1 MAVLEKIRVRLGI
14 LITVL
19 IAVALLSFIIDP
31 STIEST
37 MRYFSSK
44 YDVGNIDG
52 KKITYQDFQSEL
64 DYYNHIYQL
73 TSGSQ
78 STSEEQM
85 RAINETAW
93 QNLISEYLIIPE
105 MQKAGINVG
114 DDEMVDLSNGKEI
127 SPILLQ
133 DPVFCDA
140 TGQFSRDQLMQFI
153 HAVATDA
160 SGNLSTYWNFLQ
172 NNMQNAQY
180 YAKYVSLINNSAI
193 VTPVELRRQIDENN
207 TSSDAEFVLVPFG
220 FKADT
225 TIKVSDKEIR
235 DYYNAHK
242 NNYKRTA
249 SRDVEFVAYDVVPSE
264 NDITAAEEEING
276 LFEEFATAKNLKS
289 FLSLNSDTPLSDYFY
304 KQGELAS
311 QDAKLDSFAFDKK
324 ATILPVYRKDNTFYA
339 ARINATR
346 QMSDSAFVRHIL
358 LPFDAEA
365 KADSLM
371 GVLKKGADFSTLA
384 QENSL
389 DKNHNAEN
397 PGEIGWMTQNMMIN
411 GLQDVLT
418 MKPGSFAIMRTDYG
432 IHVVNVTKRTA
443 PMQKVQLAIL
453 TKEAVPSN
461 ETHQY
466 YYAQAN
472 NLASRAEGKI
482 ANFDKITEEE
492 DLPVIPVN
500 NVRESARQLS
510 RYDDVKEVIRW
521 IYDDKTKEG
530 SVSQII
536 DVKNNTY
543 FVVAVKKIKEE
554 GYTPVNEVAASIKYQ
569 LTNKKRAEKIKAEVA
584 EKIAGLNDMTAVAD
598 ALDKTVS
605 TKTGLTFGSLTSNAN
620 EPAFIGAVAGAEL
633 NTVSGPVA
641 GNSGVYVLN
650 VTNRETG
657 AFYTEDDAKI
667 KTKQTQAYLINS
679 LMSIFN
685 ERGDIKDN
693 RARFF

>member
-52 KKITYQDFQSEL
+52 KKISYQDFQSEL

-73 TSGSQ
+73 TAGSQ

-105 MQKAGINVG
+105 MQKAGLNVG
-114 DDEMVDLSNGKEI
+114 DEELVDMSYGKEI
-127 SPILLQ
+127 SPIIMQ
-133 DPVFCDA
+133 EPAFCDA
-140 TGQFSRDQLMQFI
+140 SGQFSREQLMQFI
-153 HAVATDA
+153 HAIPTDA
-160 SGNLSTYWNFLQ
+160 SGNLGTYWEFLQ
-172 NNMQNAQY
+172 NNMTNAQY
-180 YAKYVSLINNSAI
+180 YAKYVSLINSSSI
-193 VTPVELRRQIDENN
+193 ITPIELRRQIEENN

-220 FKADT
+220 FKTDT
-225 TIKVSDKEIR
+225 TIKVSDKEIK
-235 DYYNAHK
+235 DYYHAHK
-242 NNYKRTA
+242 KNYKQIA
-249 SRDVEFVAYDVVPSE
+249 SRDVEFVAYEVIPSE
-264 NDITAAEEEING
+264 KDINAAEEEING
-276 LFEEFATAKNLKS
+276 LFEEFAASKNLKS
-289 FLSLNSDTPLSDYFY
+289 FLSINSDSPLVEYYY
-304 KQGELAS
+304 KKGELAS
-311 QDAKLDSFAFDKK
+311 QDSKLDSFAFSRNAD
-324 ATILPVYRKDNTFYA
+324 ILPVYRKDNTFYA
-339 ARINATR
+339 ARINNVK

-365 KADSLM
+365 KADSLLA
-371 GVLKKGADFSTLA
+371 VLKKGSDFSSLA
-384 QENSL
+384 KEFSL
-389 DKNHNAEN
+389 DKNPNAEN
-397 PGEIGWMTQNMMIN
+397 PGDLGWMTQTMMIN

-418 MKPGSFAIMRTDYG
+418 MKPGSFQIMRSDYG
-432 IHVVNVTKRTA
+432 LHIVNVTERTA

-453 TKEAVPSN
+453 SKEAVPSN

-482 ANFDKITEEE
+482 ENFNKITLEE
-492 DLPVIPVN
+492 DLPVIPAN
-500 NVRESARQLS
+500 NVLESSRQLS
-510 RYDDVKEVIRW
+510 RYDDVKEVVRW

-530 SVSQII
+530 DVSHII
-536 DVKNNTY
+536 DVNNNIY
-543 FVVAVKKIKEE
+543 FVVAVKKIKED
-554 GYTPVNEVAASIKYQ
+554 GYTPVNEVAASIRYK
-569 LTNKKRAEKIKAEVA
+569 LTAEKRAEKIKNEVA
-584 EKIAGLNDMTAVAD
+584 DKIAGLTDIAAVAE

-605 TKTGLTFGSLTSNAN
+605 TKTGLTFGSLTNNAN

-633 NTVSGPVA
+633 DKVSGPVA
-641 GNSGVYVLN
+641 GNVGVYVLN

-657 AFYTEDDAKI
+657 SFYTEDDAKI
-667 KTKQTQAYLINS
+667 KAKQIQAYLINS
-679 LMSIFN
+679 LMSTFN
-685 ERGDIKDN
+685 ERGDVKDN